1 MGSATTKYVVQIL
14 RSKVDPFMLIEHVDD
29 VIILLFGKQG
39 RLLISNQSF
48 DLVIE
53 ESSVLFDDA
62 IVRGV
67 AGLLSGVH
75 GVHQAMIGSR

>member
-39 RLLISNQSF
+39 RLLISNQSY

-67 AGLLSGVH
+67 VGLLSGFH
-75 GVHQAMIGSR
+75 GVHQAMIYDK

>member
-1 MGSATTKYVVQIL
+1 
-14 RSKVDPFMLIEHVDD
+14 MLIEHVDD

-39 RLLISNQSF
+39 RLLTISNQSF

-62 IVRGV
+62 MFEE
-67 AGLLSGVH
+67 LSVCCLASM
-75 GVHQAMIGSR
+75 VSIRR